1 MRFSTM
7 TSLSNA
13 PSRLTFPLHNTT
25 VQTQRTGRLRDSN
38 FFYGDPLL
46 ENNVDL
52 FPGFLQSDYDQR
64 GVWEIVKMILEKIA
78 EGTPPDMQRTLL
90 IHYDEK
96 YPSNQILTDY
106 LKWLNAI
113 SYVLNRKAIP
123 HAIETMNED
132 PKKILRLDFSKIPIN
147 KLHSLKQLLS
157 ENLLLI

>member
-1 MRFSTM
+1 M

-13 PSRLTFPLHNTT
+13 PSRLTFPLPSTT

-46 ENNVDL
+46 KNHVEL
-52 FPGFLQSDYDQR
+52 FSGFWQSDYDQR

-96 YPSNQILTDY
+96 YPSKQLLEDY
-106 LKWLNAI
+106 LKWLNAL
-113 SYVLNRKAIP
+113 SYMLNRNEIP
-123 HAIETMNED
+123 HAIETMKKD